1 MSKAQIELWC
11 LIDEMEIFSLVFTW
25 IINSVPAETIWL
37 AQGDRTL
44 PVICL
49 NFKNLILFFCKLLH
63 IICGFKKIWFLI
75 SPRVTVWTHTSV
87 YVFKKRLL
95 STRVAVKWNLNWDFG
110 NGWWPVHHM
119 ITLCFWENT
128 SNSAEAINLSLACT
142 VSLLC
147 NQNSALR
154 DDGIAH
160 LIRCCQHLAF
170 T

>member
-1 MSKAQIELWC
+1 MLNWWDGDFWA
-11 LIDEMEIFSLVFTW
+11 VFTW
-25 IINSVPAETIWL
+25 IIYSVPVVTIWL
-37 AQGDRTL
+37 AQGGCTV
-44 PVICL
+44 PVIGL
-49 NFKNLILFFCKLLH
+49 NFKSLPLVFCTLLH
-63 IICGFKKIWFLI
+63 IFCPFKSIWFLI
-75 SPRVTVWTHTSV
+75 SPKLTVWTHTSV
-87 YVFKKRLL
+87 YVLYMKQKRLF
-95 STRVAVKWNLNWDFG
+95 STKVAVKWNLNWDFG
-110 NGWWPVHHM
+110 NGWWPVHRM

-160 LIRCCQHLAF
+160 LIRRCQRLAF